1 MRVPQRATPGGVS
14 IVTLTRVRA
23 GKEEEFA
30 SW

>member
-1 MRVPQRATPGGVS
+1 MSVPQRATPGGVS
-14 IVTLTRVRA
+14 IVTQTRVRA